1 MLSRQKERQNAV
13 AVNPFLAMM
22 YKNMSFNVW
31 NEIYRKALQSQHIL
45 LGINLPKRTAHI
57 QLGLEREISDE
68 EEEEE
73 VPQDPTEYFY
83 QTEED
88 EVIDELNHEEY

>member
-31 NEIYRKALQSQHIL
+31 NEIYR
-45 LGINLPKRTAHI
+45 INLPKRTAHI